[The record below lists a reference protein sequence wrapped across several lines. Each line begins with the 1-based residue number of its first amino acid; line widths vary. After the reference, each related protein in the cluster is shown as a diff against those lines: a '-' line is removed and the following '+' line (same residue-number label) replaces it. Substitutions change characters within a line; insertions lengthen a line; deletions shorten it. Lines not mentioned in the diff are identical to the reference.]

1 MANHAVVRTDLMF
14 GTDVRSGLVSV
25 KYMGSGETPTE
36 VDNGNVLKVEDLID
50 KEREVYKGVTPAAG
64 DDIKDI
70 VLVASVET
78 MYDERKRNLDEFV
91 NEVGKICRGYRL
103 HPGDVF
109 SVTKEAIDGSAA
121 VGNVIELAAGTKLKA
136 VGSATSG
143 STTVGKVIA
152 KDETG
157 RYTYFVIRVSP
168 RESAAE

>member
-25 KYMGSGETPTE
+25 KYMGDGETPTAI
-36 VDNGNVLKVEDLID
+36 DNGNVLKVEDLID
-50 KEREVYKGVTPAAG
+50 KEREIYKGLNPAAG
-64 DDIKDI
+64 DDINNI

-78 MYDERKRNLDEFV
+78 MYDEHKRNLDEFV
-91 NEVGKICRGYRL
+91 NEAGSICRAYRL

-109 SVTKEAIDGSAA
+109 SVTKEAIDGDVS
-121 VGNVIELAAGTKLKA
+121 VGKVIELQAGTKLKS
-136 VGSATSG
+136 VDSATSG

-157 RYTYFVIRVSP
+157 RYTYFAIRVAP
-168 RESAAE
+168 KENAAE